1 MNQFSPDI
9 LKTLIEII
17 NDINSDLKNRDA
29 LLFRILKSAVRLVNC
44 TTALYVSFDR
54 SVGKIKWLASSDG
67 KELIKH
73 NEILDQN
80 SLASRII
87 ADNKPLI
94 CNEVRDSVLF
104 SSIFSRY
111 TEMKVTEFLA
121 VPMMVSGVCVGVLE
135 FLNKREVF
143 PFDEIDMLTSKVL
156 AGVAGSA
163 FCACENYESQR
174 NQIISLRQGNSGYSV
189 NSQVFHDFISESPVI
204 KDLMDIVKKAAVT
217 NSSILLTGESGVG
230 KELFAEQIFL
240 NSKRSDMPFVRV
252 NCAALSDTLI
262 ESELFGHVK
271 GAYTSADSAQ
281 KGRFELADGGTIFL
295 DEVGEIPLAL
305 QAKLLRVIQ
314 DKQFEKVGSPE
325 TFHVDVRII
334 AATNRNLAEMVSA
347 GTFRED
353 LFFRLNVLPIRIPSL
368 RARKEDILPLA
379 VNFLRKSS
387 LEVGKEYSGFSREA
401 IFAMEEYKWPGNIR
415 ELENAVARACIIG
428 NPPFIQS
435 ADLRLSVDEYIGSED
450 IEGNISEM
458 AGVIADDGTDRS
470 LKTAL
475 DRFKRSYLIKVL
487 EECNWNQTKASKIL
501 DIQRTYVSKLMN
513 ELNIRVN
520 K

>member
-1 MNQFSPDI
+1 
-9 LKTLIEII
+9 
-17 NDINSDLKNRDA
+17 
-29 LLFRILKSAVRLVNC
+29 
-44 TTALYVSFDR
+44 
-54 SVGKIKWLASSDG
+54 
-67 KELIKH
+67 
-73 NEILDQN
+73 
-80 SLASRII
+80 
-87 ADNKPLI
+87 
-94 CNEVRDSVLF
+94 
-104 SSIFSRY
+104 
-111 TEMKVTEFLA
+111 
-121 VPMMVSGVCVGVLE
+121 
-135 FLNKREVF
+135 
-143 PFDEIDMLTSKVL
+143 
-156 AGVAGSA
+156 
-163 FCACENYESQR
+163 
-174 NQIISLRQGNSGYSV
+174 
-189 NSQVFHDFISESPVI
+189 
-204 KDLMDIVKKAAVT
+204 
-217 NSSILLTGESGVG
+217 
-230 KELFAEQIFL
+230 
-240 NSKRSDMPFVRV
+240 
-252 NCAALSDTLI
+252 
-262 ESELFGHVK
+262 
-271 GAYTSADSAQ
+271 
-281 KGRFELADGGTIFL
+281 
-295 DEVGEIPLAL
+295 
-305 QAKLLRVIQ
+305 
-314 DKQFEKVGSPE
+314 
-325 TFHVDVRII
+325 
-334 AATNRNLAEMVSA
+334 MVSA

-401 IFAMEEYKWPGNIR
+401 ILAMEEYKWPGNIR

-435 ADLRLSVDEYIGSED
+435 ADLRLSVDEYIGAED

>member
-1 MNQFSPDI
+1 
-9 LKTLIEII
+9 
-17 NDINSDLKNRDA
+17 
-29 LLFRILKSAVRLVNC
+29 
-44 TTALYVSFDR
+44 
-54 SVGKIKWLASSDG
+54 
-67 KELIKH
+67 
-73 NEILDQN
+73 
-80 SLASRII
+80 
-87 ADNKPLI
+87 
-94 CNEVRDSVLF
+94 
-104 SSIFSRY
+104 
-111 TEMKVTEFLA
+111 
-121 VPMMVSGVCVGVLE
+121 
-135 FLNKREVF
+135 
-143 PFDEIDMLTSKVL
+143 
-156 AGVAGSA
+156 
-163 FCACENYESQR
+163 
-174 NQIISLRQGNSGYSV
+174 
-189 NSQVFHDFISESPVI
+189 
-204 KDLMDIVKKAAVT
+204 
-217 NSSILLTGESGVG
+217 
-230 KELFAEQIFL
+230 
-240 NSKRSDMPFVRV
+240 MPFVRV

-401 IFAMEEYKWPGNIR
+401 ILAMEEYKWPGNIR

-435 ADLRLSVDEYIGSED
+435 ADLRLSVDEYIGAED